1 MSLVVLSYLIYVTLS
16 VALTV
21 WVARTL
27 HRNGRV
33 FLVEAF
39 HGDEHMADSVNHL
52 LVVGFYLINVG
63 YVSLALKYG
72 EKPTD
77 VQGAVEFLSTK
88 VGLVLVVLGVMH
100 FFNMFNFDKMRRKAR
115 ARRFPLADA
124 EDVLAG
130 TAEMPR
136 RA

>member
-1 MSLVVLSYLIYVTLS
+1 MSVVVISYLVYVAVS

-39 HGDEHMADSVNHL
+39 HGNEHMADSVNHL
-52 LVVGFYLINVG
+52 LVVGFYLVNVG
-63 YVSLALKYG
+63 YITLALKYG
-72 EKPTD
+72 DKPAD

-88 VGLVLVVLGVMH
+88 VGLVLVVLGAMH
-100 FFNMFNFDKMRRKAR
+100 FFNMFNFDKMRRKSRTLRPPALDDVAIAR
-115 ARRFPLADA
+115 NAEPL
-124 EDVLAG
+124 
-130 TAEMPR
+130 PR
-136 RA
+136 IQ